1 MPNIDAETKEMLQQF
16 VSEAFDSLDTNEPI
30 VEHLS
35 QENNAESINAIFRV
49 FHTLKGLSGFFEMNV
64 INKVTHEAETLL
76 DLMRKQNEVQ
86 PEELISIV
94 YSSFD
99 FLRSLLNLVSTE
111 FTDESGADE
120 AEDMIIIIRD
130 AIEKVN
136 NGGDAGSGGSED
148 SDEEELTEEDFME
161 AAESDGNDE
170 ESFSLEDEP
179 KESNEESDMSDSLV
193 SDEMLGQFLA
203 DASNLLES
211 IENNLI
217 ILEEEPDNM
226 DIIRKTF
233 GEVHSIKGN
242 AGFMGLAEIEEI
254 AAEMET
260 ILDSVRNK
268 EIDINEVIIS
278 ILLNNLEIITKRLN
292 DISSGVSSAATENK
306 DSSVTDKSE
315 DSTSETDEIMNDSE
329 YQEEDVIHQ
338 EPKEEEKPE
347 SLPDED
353 DTPETEKP
361 EAPPTEVKKKQAPKA
376 PPKPAAKSLV
386 PQKKDIRVETTKID
400 KLFDLVGE
408 LITIESMVTN
418 NPEIRELNIESFNKS
433 AGMLNKITREL
444 QEVTMSVRMM
454 PLEGQFNKMKRLVR
468 DVAMK
473 MKKKVDFT
481 VTGQETEMDKN
492 VIDEIADPLV
502 HILRNAIDH
511 GLETPEEREING
523 KPAEGKVSLSARYEG
538 NEILIEVEDD
548 GAGIDK
554 DIILKKAMERGL
566 INTDPDKLT
575 DSEIYK
581 MILEPGF
588 STAKQLTDISG
599 RGVGLDVVKKN
610 IEKLRGTID
619 IESTLG
625 EGSRFTMRIPLTLA
639 ILEAMVIK
647 IGESYYAIPILSVT
661 ESFKVD
667 MDDISLTMDGLEV
680 VKVRDEIMPVLRL
693 HEIFHDNPNSM
704 DLNEGILII
713 IETRNKKVC
722 LFADEIVGQQQAVVK
737 SLSDYIGKVPGI
749 MGCLVLGDGGIGL
762 IIDVESLISTAEK
775 IDPELVKNN

>member
-1 MPNIDAETKEMLQQF
+1 MPNIDAETIEMLKEF

-35 QENNAESINAIFRV
+35 KENNAESVNAIFRV

-64 INKVTHEAETLL
+64 INRVTHEAETLL
-76 DLMRKQNEVQ
+76 DLMRKQNKVQ

-99 FLRSLLNLVSTE
+99 FLRILLNMVSE
-111 FTDESGADE
+111 QYTDEGGAEE
-120 AEDMIIIIRD
+120 AEDMIIIIKD
-130 AIEKVN
+130 AISKVQ
-136 NGGDAGSGGSED
+136 SEEQAPAPV
-148 SDEEELTEEDFME
+148 EEEADITPEET
-161 AAESDGNDE
+161 
-170 ESFSLEDEP
+170 FSLEEVA
-179 KESNEESDMSDSLV
+179 EEESSEPTESDNLTDDLV
-193 SDEMLGQFLA
+193 SDEMLGQFLL

-217 ILEEEPDNM
+217 VLEEEPDNL
-226 DIIRKTF
+226 DIVRKTF

-242 AGFMGLAEIEEI
+242 AGFMGLGEIEEI
-254 AAEMET
+254 AGEMET
-260 ILDSVRNK
+260 ILDSVRNS
-268 EIDINEVIIS
+268 EIELNEVIIS

-292 DISSGVSSAATENK
+292 DISSGNNSQKTEDVATENNEYDNSLDFSEENNESDFEFDEDI
-306 DSSVTDKSE
+306 DSDTTQIESE
-315 DSTSETDEIMNDSE
+315 NL
-329 YQEEDVIHQ
+329 
-338 EPKEEEKPE
+338 EEESKDIHLEKEPVQAAPKKPE
-347 SLPDED
+347 I
-353 DTPETEKP
+353 
-361 EAPPTEVKKKQAPKA
+361 KQAQKPKVQ
-376 PPKPAAKSLV
+376 PTTTSKSFV

-418 NPEIRELNIESFNKS
+418 NPEIKDLNIESFNKS
-433 AGMLNKITREL
+433 AGMLNKITREI

-468 DVAMK
+468 DVSMK
-473 MKKKVDFT
+473 MKKKVKFN

-511 GLETPEEREING
+511 GLESPEKREEVG
-523 KPAEGKVSLSARYEG
+523 KPAEGTVTLSARYEG

-548 GAGIDK
+548 GAGIDREK
-554 DIILKKAMERGL
+554 VLNKALERGL
-566 INTDPDKLT
+566 INTDPDKMT
-575 DSEIYK
+575 DSEIFK
-581 MILEPGF
+581 MIFEPGF
-588 STAKQLTDISG
+588 STAKEVTDISG

-619 IESTLG
+619 IDSTLG
-625 EGSRFTMRIPLTLA
+625 KGSVFTLRIPLTLA
-639 ILEAMVIK
+639 ILEAMIIK

-661 ESFKVD
+661 ESFKVN
-667 MDDISLTMDGLEV
+667 MDDVSLTMDGLEV

-693 HEIFHDNPNSM
+693 HEIFHDEPKNN
-704 DLNEGILII
+704 DLSEGILII

-737 SLSDYIGKVPGI
+737 SLTDYIGKVPGI

-762 IIDVESLISTAEK
+762 IIDVESLITTAEK
-775 IDPELVKNN
+775 IDPELIQKN